1 MLKTRIIT
9 AIILSIISVIS
20 VSAGSKDQQAV
31 NIAVKGLS
39 AKLQSDLSLNKVN
52 LKLGK
57 VENQNISNEEVRV
70 SGFGTVQNAKA
81 ISLTFDVV
89 VNPAKAEIVNVNYD
103 IVSPAAA
110 GPVSATESFLMKK
123 VMSKIKSDYSTEE
136 IVMAIDSFE
145 AVKSID
151 GKTNYV
157 GIAEVRVGMD
167 WNRIEFDVQGN
178 PKTGAATEVK
188 YKKVEE

>member
-1 MLKTRIIT
+1 MLKTKVVA
-9 AIILSIISVIS
+9 AIILSIISAIS
-20 VSAGSKDQQAV
+20 ISASAKDQQAV
-31 NIAVKGLS
+31 NIAVRGLS
-39 AKLQSDLSLNKVN
+39 QKLQADLSMNKVN

-57 VENQNISNEEVRV
+57 VENQNVSNEEVRV
-70 SGFGTVQNAKA
+70 SGFGAVQNAKD

-89 VNPAKAEIVNVNYD
+89 VNPVKSEIVNVNYD
-103 IVSPAAA
+103 IVSPVAVEPA
-110 GPVSATESFLMKK
+110 STTENFLMKK
-123 VMSKIKSDYSTEE
+123 VMGKIRNDYKTED

-157 GIAEVRVGMD
+157 GVAEIRVDME

-178 PKTGAATEVK
+178 SKTGAATEIK